1 MTVAVFALLLVVVS
15 VLIFC
20 SALASGLETAL
31 FSLKPHQLRRLEQ
44 NHPALLKFIHLFRE
58 NPRRVLNILLLAD
71 GFLNVPLVVI
81 CLFLLWEGPFPTR
94 IPQWLAAIVIFA
106 IVVLVC
112 DLIPKLLA
120 LSAPYRLSALGAL
133 TLKISMPLLDR
144 VGHGLENFSAAI
156 VNFLTPSH
164 LRTRA
169 RLSDEELGTLVEIG
183 EEEGALQE
191 AEAEM
196 IQEIIKL
203 GDKTAK
209 DCMTP
214 RVDTF
219 TMPDDLT
226 NEEAIARLKEKRHR
240 RVPVYV
246 DTPDQVLGIIDV
258 KMFLLDTSEHYTG
271 SLIAPSFVPE
281 TMRALELLRLF
292 LTHAQGLAIVVD
304 EFGGT
309 EGIITLSDIVE
320 EILSDAVPR
329 GDVDLYIEPLEK
341 GKFLVSGNARLDD
354 LSEHLGF
361 EIEAEGIDTIGGF
374 VFNRLGYLP
383 PSGTQLEIPRLA
395 ITVRRAGRKRIEEIF
410 LEKTTAIPGI
420 SEASENGSL
429 EA

>member
-1 MTVAVFALLLVVVS
+1 MTVVVFALLLVVVS

-44 NHPALLKFIHLFRE
+44 HHPALLKFIHLFRE

-71 GFLNVPLVVI
+71 GLFNVPLVVI

-112 DLIPKLLA
+112 DLIPKVLA

-183 EEEGALQE
+183 EEEGTLQE

-219 TMPDDLT
+219 TLPDDLT

-329 GDVDLYIEPLEK
+329 GDVDLYIEPLEN

-410 LEKTTAIPGI
+410 LEKTTAIPGM

>member
-1 MTVAVFALLLVVVS
+1 MTAATLAVLLAAIAI
-15 VLIFC
+15 LIFC
-20 SALASGLETAL
+20 SALFSGVETAL
-31 FSLKPHQLRRLEQ
+31 FLLKPHQLRRLEA
-44 NHPALLKFIHLFRE
+44 NHPGLTKLIKLFRE
-58 NPRRVLNILLLAD
+58 NPRRVLNVLLLGD
-71 GFLNVPLVVI
+71 GLVNLILVVL
-81 CLFLLWEGPFPTR
+81 CLLFLWEGPLAER
-94 IPQWLAAIVIFA
+94 IPQWLAGIAIFA
-106 IVVLVC
+106 VVVLFC
-112 DLIPKLLA
+112 DFIPKLLA
-120 LSAPYRLSALGAL
+120 LSAPYRLSAIGAL
-133 TLKISMPLLDR
+133 TLQIAMPLLDR
-144 VGHGLENFSAAI
+144 MGRGLETVSAY
-156 VNFLTPSH
+156 VVDLLTPVH

-169 RLSDEELGTLVEIG
+169 RLSDEELGTLIEMG
-183 EEEGALQE
+183 EEEGALYE
-191 AEAEM
+191 GEREM

-383 PSGTQLEIPRLA
+383 SPGTQLEIPRLA
-395 ITVRRAGRKRIEEIF
+395 ITVRRAGRKRIEEIL
-410 LEKTTAIPGI
+410 LEKTTVVGDAD
-420 SEASENGSL
+420 EASGNGS
-429 EA
+429 A